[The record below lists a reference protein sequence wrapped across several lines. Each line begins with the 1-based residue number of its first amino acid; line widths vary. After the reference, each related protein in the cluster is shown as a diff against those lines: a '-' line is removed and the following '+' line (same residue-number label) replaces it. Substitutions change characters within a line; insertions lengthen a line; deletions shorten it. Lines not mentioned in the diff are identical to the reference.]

1 MKHCAVT
8 FFAAAVALISA
19 PLLAT
24 AQHTTAEPR
33 LLDTVVVSGHVTGPG
48 FWQVY
53 KESPLKNRFSARWCG
68 LQRS

>member
-53 KESPLKNRFSARWCG
+53 KDDDHEMWIT
-68 LQRS
+68 